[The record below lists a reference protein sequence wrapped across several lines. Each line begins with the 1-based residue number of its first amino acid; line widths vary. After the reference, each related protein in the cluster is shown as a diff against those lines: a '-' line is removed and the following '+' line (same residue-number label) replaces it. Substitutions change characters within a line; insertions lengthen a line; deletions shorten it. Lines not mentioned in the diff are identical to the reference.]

1 MKSRR
6 FILSII
12 VFAQFC
18 CTSIWFASNA
28 VMGDLISTFNLTSNA
43 LGHLTSAVQFG
54 FISGT
59 LTLALLMI
67 SDRFSPSKVFC
78 ISAIF
83 AALFN
88 ASLILEFNS
97 IWSLVTLRFLAGFSL
112 AGIYPVGMKIAAD
125 YFPKTLGLALGFLV
139 GALVLGTSFPHLLKG
154 ASIGLSWTQTVIG
167 TSFLSLLGGV
177 LMIAL
182 IKDGPY
188 RKAGKKLDLK
198 AFFKVFENKSF
209 KSAAFGYFG
218 HMWELYAFWAF
229 VPVIVSFG
237 LHDKEVSNLALLSF
251 FIIAIGCIACVIGGY
266 LSQKRGA
273 AKIAFYSLSLS
284 ALCCL
289 LCPIVLTY
297 FPFTIRILFL
307 LLWGMFVIADS
318 PLFSTMVAS
327 NADAEIKGTALT
339 IVNCL
344 GFAITIISIQILT
357 YLNQTYDSP
366 YVFLILIVGPI
377 IGLWTIRKPVTI
389 N

>member
-125 YFPKTLGLALGFLV
+125 YFSKTLGLALGFLV

-266 LSQKRGA
+266 LSQKRGT

-377 IGLWTIRKPVTI
+377 IGLWTIRKPITI

>member
-1 MKSRR
+1 M
-6 FILSII
+6 SII

-188 RKAGKKLDLK
+188 RKAGKKLDLTR
-198 AFFKVFENKSF
+198 
-209 KSAAFGYFG
+209 
-218 HMWELYAFWAF
+218 
-229 VPVIVSFG
+229 
-237 LHDKEVSNLALLSF
+237 
-251 FIIAIGCIACVIGGY
+251 
-266 LSQKRGA
+266 KRHNRGEE
-273 AKIAFYSLSLS
+273 
-284 ALCCL
+284 
-289 LCPIVLTY
+289 
-297 FPFTIRILFL
+297 FTRTQWML
-307 LLWGMFVIADS
+307 
-318 PLFSTMVAS
+318 
-327 NADAEIKGTALT
+327 
-339 IVNCL
+339 
-344 GFAITIISIQILT
+344 
-357 YLNQTYDSP
+357 
-366 YVFLILIVGPI
+366 
-377 IGLWTIRKPVTI
+377 
-389 N
+389 

>member
-78 ISAIF
+78 ISTIF

-266 LSQKRGA
+266 LSQKRGT

-377 IGLWTIRKPVTI
+377 IGLWTIRKPITI

>member
-266 LSQKRGA
+266 LSQKRGT

-377 IGLWTIRKPVTI
+377 IGLWTIRKPITI